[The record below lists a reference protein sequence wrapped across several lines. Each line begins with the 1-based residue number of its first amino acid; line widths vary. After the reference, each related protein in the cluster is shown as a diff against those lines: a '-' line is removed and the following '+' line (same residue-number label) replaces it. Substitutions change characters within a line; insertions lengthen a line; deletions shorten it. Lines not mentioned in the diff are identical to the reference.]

1 MVLGA
6 VGLVADLWRYPVK
19 SLGGERIRS
28 VFVGPYGFHGDRR
41 FAAITP
47 DGAVVTARRKG
58 RLLGFR
64 ARFPD
69 PDQIELARVT
79 APGGQE
85 LAIDDPDLA
94 RLLGKE
100 LGHEAQLARSGAG
113 IFDATPIH
121 IVTDRSL
128 REIDQWVGQELDVA
142 RFRPNLVIE
151 LEPELPAFA
160 EDDWIEADLVIGQI
174 EVRIVSPT
182 ERCVVTTIDPDTLDR
197 DRTVLAH
204 LAVERNNLFG
214 VYAHV
219 TRPGWL
225 HIGDTVML
233 RPPAL
238 THSLWK
244 T

>member
-1 MVLGA
+1 MALGS

-19 SLGGERIRS
+19 SFGGERVRS

-41 FAAITP
+41 FAAVTTG
-47 DGAVVTARRKG
+47 GAVVTARRKTA
-58 RLLGFR
+58 LLGFR

-79 APGGQE
+79 APGGLE

-94 RLLGKE
+94 RMLAKE
-100 LGHEAQLARSGAG
+100 LGHDAQLARSGAG

-128 REIDQWVGQELDVA
+128 REIDQWVGKELDVA
-142 RFRPNLVIE
+142 RFRPNIVIE
-151 LEPELPAFA
+151 LEPGLPAFV
-160 EDDWIEADLVIGQI
+160 EDEWIEADLVIGQI

-197 DRTVLAH
+197 DRAVLAH
-204 LAVERNNLFG
+204 LAVARNNLFG

-233 RPPAL
+233 RRPAL
-238 THSLWK
+238 THSVWQA
-244 T
+244 